1 MTCLMATYIVL
12 TINIGTYLFRFLISL
27 DCMQYLYTYNCMS
40 QINVSRST
48 IVFSITEKN
57 GLKKLLIHNPE
68 LIVPSNIII
77 MCLEKICKI

>member
-57 GLKKLLIHNPE
+57 
-68 LIVPSNIII
+68 
-77 MCLEKICKI
+77 